1 MSWLNGSVAVS
12 GVLAISVFIGPA
24 AKSQSLSAEHP
35 GPQYDDRQH
44 PQQLNGLSM
53 VSDLPRSRQQVS
65 PIPPEAS
72 PTANNATSL
81 LREMTV
87 PNTRIIRAV
96 TISPDGQTIVTGNDN
111 DEVQV
116 WNLTTGQPLAS
127 SMGNSQQVQTV
138 AFSPNGQTLVSGSV
152 VSGQLRTWTWQ
163 RRLEPG
169 MVRPVPNVYAV
180 AISPDGSTL
189 ATGHSGGVIN
199 FWTQDLEQI
208 GSIPA
213 YTPAPRRPAN
223 VVAVAFSPAGDR
235 LASRGAIVPDGS
247 ASVKLWNLE
256 TGAME
261 ASLEGD
267 ASGGV
272 NSIAYSPD
280 GSVLAGYYDGT
291 YSAGTVRLWD
301 GNTGAVL
308 ADLESEVVRPHAVAF
323 SPDGNLLAVA
333 GLNDLIEIWDL
344 SSRTIAHTFSTGR
357 ILNHVYALA
366 FAPDGQTLVTAGA
379 SALPDSAGGGQGGSI
394 MVWALP

>member
-1 MSWLNGSVAVS
+1 MSWLNDSVAVS
-12 GVLAISVFIGPA
+12 GVVAISVLISPA

-44 PQQLNGLSM
+44 SQQLSSFFIA
-53 VSDLPRSRQQVS
+53 SDLPHRTQQV

-72 PTANNATSL
+72 PTVENAPSL
-81 LREMTV
+81 LREMVV
-87 PNTRIIRAV
+87 PDTRIIRAV
-96 TISPDGQTIVTGNDN
+96 AISPDGQTIVTGNDN
-111 DEVQV
+111 DEVQF
-116 WNLTTGQPLAS
+116 WDLATGQLLTSAS
-127 SMGNSQQVQTV
+127 GNSQQVQAV

-152 VSGQLRTWTWQ
+152 VPGQLQTWPWQ
-163 RRLEPG
+163 HRLEPD
-169 MVRPVPNVYAV
+169 MVRPVPNVYSV
-180 AISPDGSTL
+180 AISPDGSIL

-199 FWTQDLEQI
+199 LWTQDLELI

-213 YTPAPRRPAN
+213 YTPAPGRPAN

-235 LASRGAIVPDGS
+235 LASRAAIVPDGS
-247 ASVKLWNLE
+247 NSVKLWNLE

-280 GSVLAGYYDGT
+280 GAMLAGYYDGV
-291 YSAGTVRLWD
+291 YSAGIVRLWD
-301 GNTGAVL
+301 GNSGAVL
-308 ADLESEVVRPHAVAF
+308 ADLESGVVRPHAVAF

-344 SSRTIAHTFSTGR
+344 NNRTVTHTFSTGR

-366 FAPDGQTLVTAGA
+366 FSPDGQTLVTAGA
-379 SALPDSAGGGQGGSI
+379 ATLPDSAGGGKGGSI
-394 MVWALP
+394 MVWAVP